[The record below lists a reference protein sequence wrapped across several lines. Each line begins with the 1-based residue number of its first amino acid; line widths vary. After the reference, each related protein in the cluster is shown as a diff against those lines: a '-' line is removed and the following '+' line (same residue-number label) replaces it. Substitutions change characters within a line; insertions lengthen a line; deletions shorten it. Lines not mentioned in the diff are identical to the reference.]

1 MPLTLFSNY
10 IRAHADRGF
19 LAACRCKDGV
29 CSCND
34 FNPPYSPVHT
44 SSHKGSSQMNIQDI
58 SKTISSME
66 ASERKKL
73 ADAFIAL
80 PADKQAEVIEQLS
93 VIKDVNAKQEAV
105 ANRKKVFI
113 SKLSA
118 MRAEKNVGA
127 SNAIG
132 LIEGTLRRAHLPPL
146 EDLGSKTLHEINSL
160 MASAK
165 ITTNER
171 MAVKNIL
178 ARLGAIE

>member
-1 MPLTLFSNY
+1 MTLVQVFPSG
-10 IRAHADRGF
+10 IRAHAD
-19 LAACRCKDGV
+19 
-29 CSCND
+29 
-34 FNPPYSPVHT
+34 Y
-44 SSHKGSSQMNIQDI
+44 KGPTNMNIQDI

-73 ADAFIAL
+73 ADAFVAL

-105 ANRKKVFI
+105 ANRKKNFI

-132 LIEGTLRRAHLPPL
+132 LVEGTLRR
-146 EDLGSKTLHEINSL
+146 
-160 MASAK
+160 
-165 ITTNER
+165 
-171 MAVKNIL
+171 
-178 ARLGAIE
+178 